1 MATGSP
7 SIVEVRAKFDAESL
21 LIEWGMP
28 VSDRKWVFP
37 YNQLE
42 VRLYADPFPD
52 FGRPELMNSPLPDRQ
67 TTFSKS
73 FAIPLT
79 DFTVGR
85 EATSSAFLPGTVFA
99 DPDGKCY
106 PAVLDL
112 TQIDIPA
119 GAVITYPALRWPVP
133 AGWLKTAHTITVHF
147 GATVRGKFKIVEQ
160 FSFSSAEAVSDQPVL
175 PDIVLPVESAKRI
188 RRRGATPKVFISYS
202 RRDIVLASNMAYALN
217 RKHYYDV
224 WIDFDSLRGGTLWEE
239 ELAKGIQQ
247 ADCVVFLMSPD
258 SVASPY
264 CQAEIVHA
272 LKHGKT
278 VVPVKIRG
286 GVDENDL
293 AKVGLSSRVQMRDL
307 TGVHS
312 SLADAESL
320 LPEALLRDLPAHLER
335 DQWMRDPAKRLLHR
349 DYLRWLSGQL
359 SRVELT
365 YLLDAAPKQAVDL
378 SEMYVPLKLGVSFNI
393 EVVNGQYTDWGL
405 RDVNAWDIRE
415 IQTNTKLKT
424 LYGFVPH
431 GAAMAAFERE
441 LAEGWVRHKADHDEE
456 QAEEPEGQRQLLG
469 DGIYG
474 WRRLESEV
482 SSALMQHVV
491 ITGEAGSGKSTLMK
505 HLAACMAGDLLLPWD
520 TPKLSL
526 DNLNFWP
533 HAALTPLFIELRDLV
548 GKMFPDPQTKVM
560 PSMFFDYVREH
571 LLEPRGLVDYLD
583 PLRRQMGEGD
593 VLLCLDGLD
602 EVPNGDDELRP
613 RQIRSLVVELK
624 NLYPQMRMVVT
635 ARPYAYRDDWRMDD
649 LGFGE
654 VRLSRLDDDRL
665 RELAVRLFRVVLGE
679 ESAEQEADSFVEQ
692 VAQLDETIRRNPLY
706 FTLLASIWVK
716 NVNIDPDKRLPTS
729 AGQIYA
735 RCIDILFERWKQK
748 DADGKSLGDVV
759 GLNEMQLRDLLERL
773 AYGLQSEQS
782 DLDKEITF
790 KSGRINDLVLDM
802 GFRKVKLF
810 KLYDALGQR
819 SGVIEERAPNHYK
832 FAHRTFQ
839 EYLVACYLARP
850 DGYPSLIVQH
860 APDLRMWRRVFDLL
874 PDVVNDAERLWLACK
889 ALLPDKNIALPTRR
903 ESDVW
908 AKIYWAVCW
917 MHMHSLPTDED
928 AREAAQK
935 RTAKALEALVTY
947 GALPPIERAEM
958 GRILGIWGDKRK
970 GVGLGADGL
979 PEFDWLEIQAGD
991 FLYGKDRKLLRLKQ
1005 PFKISRY
1012 PVTYK
1017 QFQAFIDAPDGFH
1030 DPRWWE
1036 GLVDNDYRRENQ
1048 SAPGDQAF
1056 KFWNHPRENVS
1067 WCDAIAFCRWMSY
1080 KLGGKWGL
1088 DEVDQWSVRLP
1099 TEFEWER
1106 AARGMDGREYPYEG
1120 SFDVAKGNTYIT
1132 DFYGDDIYGTNIG
1145 QTSAVGIFPDGKS
1158 PDDVLDMSGNVW
1170 EWCLTDY
1177 YNPAPDLAGE
1187 NLRTDVHRVV
1197 RGGSWANGQG
1207 VARTADRY
1215 EDNPYDRS
1223 GHLGFR
1229 VVLCLPSHGH

>member
-1 MATGSP
+1 MAIDFP
-7 SIVEVRAKFDAESL
+7 SIVEVRAKFESGSL

-28 VSDRKWVFP
+28 VSDGKFLFP
-37 YNQLE
+37 YKQLE

-67 TTFSKS
+67 YSRNRNINIPQFFSLPVGLS
-73 FAIPLT
+73 FGDETSKT
-79 DFTVGR
+79 DFRIGYVSDDVNR
-85 EATSSAFLPGTVFA
+85 N
-99 DPDGKCY
+99 KYY
-106 PAVLDL
+106 PVTLNLDKK
-112 TQIDIPA
+112 DIPA
-119 GAVITYPALRWPVP
+119 GGYTIYPAISWPVP
-133 AGWLKTAHTITVHF
+133 AGWLKTPRTITVLF
-147 GATVRGKFKIVEQ
+147 GSMVKGKFEIVEQ
-160 FSFSSAEAVSDQPVL
+160 FNFSSTEAVSEQPVL
-175 PDIVLPVESAKRI
+175 PDVMLPVESAKRI
-188 RRRGATPKVFISYS
+188 RRRGATPKLFISYS

-264 CQAEIVHA
+264 CQAEIIHA

-278 VVPVKIRG
+278 VVPVKVRG

-293 AKVGLSSRVQMRDL
+293 TKVGLSSRVQIRDL

-312 SLADAESL
+312 SLEDADSL
-320 LPEALLRDLPAHLER
+320 LPEALLRDLPTHLER

-365 YLLDAAPKQAVDL
+365 YLLNAAPKQAVDL
-378 SEMYVPLKLGVSFNI
+378 SEVYVPLKLGVSFNV
-393 EVVNGQYTDWGL
+393 EVVNGQYADWWL
-405 RDVNAWDIRE
+405 RDVDAPDTRE
-415 IQTNTKLKT
+415 GETSAKPKELH
-424 LYGFVPH
+424 GFAPH

-441 LAEGWVRHKADHDEE
+441 LDERLVRYKARGY
-456 QAEEPEGQRQLLG
+456 EEPEDRHELLE
-469 DGIYG
+469 DGTYRSG
-474 WRRLESEV
+474 RLESEV

-548 GKMFPDPQTKVM
+548 GKMFLDPQTTVT
-560 PSMFFDYVREH
+560 PSIFFDYIREH
-571 LLEPRGLVDYLD
+571 LLKPRGLVDYLD
-583 PLRRQMGEGD
+583 PLRQQMGEGD

-613 RQIRSLVVELK
+613 RQIRGLIAELK

-635 ARPYAYRDDWRMDD
+635 ARPYAYRNHWRMDD

-665 RELAVRLFRVVLGE
+665 RELALYLFRVVLGQE
-679 ESAEQEADSFVEQ
+679 GAEQEADSFVEQ
-692 VAQLDETIRRNPLY
+692 VNKLDETIRRNPLY

-716 NVNIDPDKRLPTS
+716 NVKTDPDKRLPTS

-759 GLNEMQLRDLLERL
+759 GLNETQLRDLLERL
-773 AYGLQSEQS
+773 AYRLQSEQS
-782 DLDKEITF
+782 DPDKEMTF
-790 KSGRINDLVLDM
+790 ENGIISNLVTNMRL
-802 GFRKVKLF
+802 RKVDLW

-819 SGVIEERAPNHYK
+819 SGVIEERESHYYK

-839 EYLVACYLARP
+839 EYLAACYLARP
-850 DGYPSLIVQH
+850 DGYPSLIAQY

-874 PDVVNDAERLWLACK
+874 PDVLNDAERLWLGCK
-889 ALLPDKNIALPTRR
+889 ALLPDKNKALPTAH

-908 AKIYWAVCW
+908 AKLYWAARW
-917 MHMHSLPTDED
+917 MHTHNLPTDED
-928 AREAAQK
+928 AREAVQK

-947 GALPPIERAEM
+947 GALPSIERAEM
-958 GRILGIWGDKRK
+958 GRILGLWGDTRK
-970 GVGLGADGL
+970 GVGLDANGL
-979 PEFDWLEIQAGD
+979 PEFDWVDIPAGE
-991 FLYGKDRKLLRLKQ
+991 FLYGDKKQ
-1005 PFKISRY
+1005 PRTIEKSFKISRY

-1017 QFQAFIDAPDGFH
+1017 QFQAFLDDKKEGFN

-1036 GLVDNDYRRENQ
+1036 GLAADEDDK

-1067 WCDAIAFCRWMSY
+1067 WYDAIAFCRWLSY
-1080 KLGGKWGL
+1080 KLGSKWGL

-1106 AARGMDGREYPYEG
+1106 AARGTDGQVYPY
-1120 SFDVAKGNTYIT
+1120 SDMFSAAKGNTEET
-1132 DFYGDDIYGTNIG
+1132 GIG
-1145 QTSAVGIFPDGKS
+1145 RTSAVGLFPDGAS
-1158 PDDVLDMSGNVW
+1158 PYGVLDMSGNVW
-1170 EWCLTDY
+1170 QWCLTSY
-1177 YNPAPDLAGE
+1177 SSPAPYAGSE
-1187 NLRTDVHRVV
+1187 DLRTYARRVL
-1197 RGGSWANGQG
+1197 RGGAWYVNL
-1207 VARTADRY
+1207 VLARAASRLSSSPLNRY
-1215 EDNPYDRS
+1215 SNN
-1223 GHLGFR
+1223 GFR
-1229 VVLCLPSHGH
+1229 VVFVSHPSL